1 MGPGGWANANLR
13 TQLHKIIQRAGL
25 TPWPKAFQNLR
36 FTRETELAETFPIH
50 VVTKWLGNSPK
61 IAIKHYL
68 QVTEDHFAKALEA
81 AQNPAQLG
89 AKTVQKAA
97 QQGAASSTQGLATD
111 PGKTDKNT
119 VFPGISGDCQVAET
133 GLEPV
138 TPGL

>member
-81 AQNPAQLG
+81 AQNP
-89 AKTVQKAA
+89 T
-97 QQGAASSTQGLATD
+97 
-111 PGKTDKNT
+111 
-119 VFPGISGDCQVAET
+119 
-133 GLEPV
+133 
-138 TPGL
+138 